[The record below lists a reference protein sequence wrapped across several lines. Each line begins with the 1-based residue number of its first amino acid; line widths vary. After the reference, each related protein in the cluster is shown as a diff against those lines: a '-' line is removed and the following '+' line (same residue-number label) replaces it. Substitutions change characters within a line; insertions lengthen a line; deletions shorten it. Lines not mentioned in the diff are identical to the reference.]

1 MIKFKRNAHFDVGF
15 AQSVPFVGVTR
26 YTVEKEKTIFFTKGK
41 SERAVAKSYMT
52 DGLLMYA

>member
-26 YTVEKEKTIFFTKGK
+26 YTVEKEKTIFFTKGN
-41 SERAVAKSYMT
+41 SDRIGCNDIY
-52 DGLLMYA
+52 D